1 MTNDA
6 LIAALSHLVSE
17 GRNPDTMDIDLL
29 SSQEIV
35 ERLNQQDKQVPLAVE
50 AVLPQIAQ
58 AVDKI
63 TAAFKQGGRL
73 IYLGAG
79 TSGRLGVLDASECP
93 PTFGVSDQMVIGL
106 IAGGKEA
113 MFTAQEGAED
123 NATLGAHDLQ
133 QIDFSS
139 KDVLVGIAAS
149 GRTPYVIGALEYAND
164 LGATTIALSCNPD
177 SPIAEIA
184 QIAISPVVG
193 PEALTGSTRL
203 KSGTAQKLV
212 LNMLTTASMIRL
224 GKSYQNLMVDVRAT
238 NRKLIAR
245 AVRIVMQATDCQREE
260 AEALLKESH
269 NNAKL
274 AILMHLTGMKLRASD
289 GETLAIGRLL
299 TPRHGRA
306 RRVISQSKTRA
317 LWALVLI
324 IDCTHSNRVATPY
337 ENAAPALY
345 LHRSLHSIGRSS
357 QFGKPH
363 QGYNIALIPFGSLV
377 HNHPVWLSRA
387 PLSFYSCAGYDQS
400 RHPDNRFDTSC
411 PLVLTVTH
419 SLHKR
424 QAAQYSPLLS
434 IFSCFTL
441 S

>member
-274 AILMHLTGMKLRASD
+274 AILMHLTRMNYEQATAKL
-289 GETLAIGRLL
+289 
-299 TPRHGRA
+299 
-306 RRVISQSKTRA
+306 SQSNGFLRRA
-317 LWALVLI
+317 MEE
-324 IDCTHSNRVATPY
+324 H
-337 ENAAPALY
+337 EE
-345 LHRSLHSIGRSS
+345 
-357 QFGKPH
+357 
-363 QGYNIALIPFGSLV
+363 
-377 HNHPVWLSRA
+377 
-387 PLSFYSCAGYDQS
+387 
-400 RHPDNRFDTSC
+400 
-411 PLVLTVTH
+411 
-419 SLHKR
+419 
-424 QAAQYSPLLS
+424 
-434 IFSCFTL
+434 
-441 S
+441 

>member
-63 TAAFKQGGRL
+63 TVAFKQGGRL

-123 NATLGAHDLQ
+123 NATLGEHDLQ

-274 AILMHLTGMKLRASD
+274 AILMHLTGMNYEQATAKLSQSD
-289 GETLAIGRLL
+289 GFLR
-299 TPRHGRA
+299 RA
-306 RRVISQSKTRA
+306 MEE
-317 LWALVLI
+317 
-324 IDCTHSNRVATPY
+324 H
-337 ENAAPALY
+337 EE
-345 LHRSLHSIGRSS
+345 
-357 QFGKPH
+357 
-363 QGYNIALIPFGSLV
+363 
-377 HNHPVWLSRA
+377 
-387 PLSFYSCAGYDQS
+387 
-400 RHPDNRFDTSC
+400 
-411 PLVLTVTH
+411 
-419 SLHKR
+419 
-424 QAAQYSPLLS
+424 
-434 IFSCFTL
+434 
-441 S
+441 

>member
-93 PTFGVSDQMVIGL
+93 PTFGVTDQMVIGL

-164 LGATTIALSCNPD
+164 LGSTTIALSCNPD
-177 SPIAEIA
+177 SPIADIA

-274 AILMHLTGMKLRASD
+274 AILMHLTGMNYEQATAKLSQSD
-289 GETLAIGRLL
+289 GFLR
-299 TPRHGRA
+299 RA
-306 RRVISQSKTRA
+306 MEE
-317 LWALVLI
+317 
-324 IDCTHSNRVATPY
+324 H
-337 ENAAPALY
+337 EE
-345 LHRSLHSIGRSS
+345 
-357 QFGKPH
+357 
-363 QGYNIALIPFGSLV
+363 
-377 HNHPVWLSRA
+377 
-387 PLSFYSCAGYDQS
+387 
-400 RHPDNRFDTSC
+400 
-411 PLVLTVTH
+411 
-419 SLHKR
+419 
-424 QAAQYSPLLS
+424 
-434 IFSCFTL
+434 
-441 S
+441 